1 ILSTPLICCSIGVA
15 TDCST
20 VSASEPGSVA
30 DTTISGGVI
39 FGKRDTGTNASETRP
54 TMMVMSEITIAR
66 IGRRIKKADMLT
78 PLRRR
83 RRTPR
88 YRLHQLAITNS
99 LYPFNDDLIPSLE
112 ALFDYP
118 ERIYLFPYLY
128 LPNLSVIVSIDDRY
142 LVTGLQLIDRPLR
155 HQKSTRSGSNC
166 NSNANKLARAQNIV
180 WVGEQGFNS
189 DRAGLLVYISI
200 DGGKLALNRV

>member
-54 TMMVMSEITIAR
+54 TMMVISEITIAR

-83 RRTPR
+83 RRAPR
-88 YRLHQLAITNS
+88 YRLHQLAITNP
-99 LYPFNDDLIPSLE
+99 LYSFNDNLIPRFE

-118 ERIYLFPYLY
+118 ERIHFFTYLY
-128 LPNLSVIVSIDDRY
+128 LPNLCSICSIDDRY

-155 HQKSTRSGSNC
+155 YQKSTQSVSHC
-166 NSNANKLARAQNIV
+166 NSNTNKLARAQNIA
-180 WVGEQGFNS
+180 WVGE
-189 DRAGLLVYISI
+189 
-200 DGGKLALNRV
+200 